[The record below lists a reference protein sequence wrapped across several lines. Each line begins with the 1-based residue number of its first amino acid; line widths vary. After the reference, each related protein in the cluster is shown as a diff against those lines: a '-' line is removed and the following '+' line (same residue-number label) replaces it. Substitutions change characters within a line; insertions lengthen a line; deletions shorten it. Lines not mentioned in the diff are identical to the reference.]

1 MRNSSSG
8 DKTLKSF
15 NESSNNSPDIQIQSS
30 EFKLGCLGVINEC
43 NENLIDENEEL
54 IKTSDFA

>member
-15 NESSNNSPDIQIQSS
+15 NESSNNSPDI
-30 EFKLGCLGVINEC
+30 
-43 NENLIDENEEL
+43 
-54 IKTSDFA
+54 